1 MKKIYAVCNGIFGL
15 NIYTVVNEINKSC
28 LGKGEKPLYHF
39 EGFVC
44 DNPGWLNRFGLSD
57 LYVGPLS
64 TWPLPENAVIG
75 LGVDNPT
82 EKEAAVKKITGFG
95 GTIETLISPR
105 ALLPLGFKVGKGCV
119 ITAETSIK
127 DTAIIHDYV
136 SIVGAMIGAY
146 AEIDEYSTLRSLTNI
161 TNAKIGKGT
170 LVERNVAIPHTD
182 GGIKVGEYAVITA
195 GSVVIRNVRDRSV
208 VAGNPARRARIHT

>member
-28 LGKGEKPLYHF
+28 LDIGKEPLYHF
-39 EGFVC
+39 EGFIC
-44 DNPGWLNRFGLSD
+44 DDPRWLNRFGLSD

-64 TWPLPENAVIG
+64 TWPLPENAAIG
-75 LGVDNPT
+75 LGVDNPI
-82 EKEAAVKKITGFG
+82 EKEATVKEIKRFG
-95 GTIETLISPR
+95 LTIETLISPI
-105 ALLPLGFKVGKGCV
+105 AILPLELKVGKGSL
-119 ITAETSIK
+119 ITAKTSIK

-136 SIVGAMIGAY
+136 SVVGAMIGSY
-146 AEIDEYSTLRSLTNI
+146 AEINEYSTLRPLTNI

-170 LVERNVAIPHTD
+170 LVGRNVTIPYTN

-195 GSVVIRNVRDRSV
+195 GSVVIRNVRDGSV
-208 VAGNPARRARIHT
+208 VTGNPAKRVRIHI